1 MISRQPYLWFVS
13 ISSQWSEE
21 DEIADYKKNQE
32 WMDECMDGM
41 FEKWYDKIEEES
53 SEDKRKV
60 HSLQLYLIATL

>member
-1 MISRQPYLWFVS
+1 M
-13 ISSQWSEE
+13 
-21 DEIADYKKNQE
+21 DEIAEYKKNQE

-60 HSLQLYLIATL
+60 HCI

>member
-1 MISRQPYLWFVS
+1 MISLQPCLWFIS
-13 ISSQWSEE
+13 ICSQWTEE
-21 DEIADYKKNQE
+21 DEIAEYKKNQE

-60 HSLQLYLIATL
+60 HCI